1 MDTCHDG
8 RVLVDCDI
16 HVGYETIA
24 DLLPYLDGPT
34 RELVISSGTNGLA
47 MPSYPWNHPTG
58 WFRHD
63 VYERSAAHDA
73 NFAYLSLD
81 LLRERHLDMYEVTLG
96 IVEPD
101 EAAAFSIL
109 PNAHLAARLCS
120 AYNDWLLEH
129 WLQEEPRLRGMLVVP
144 AQYPKAAADE
154 IRRLG
159 GRDEF
164 VGVFLPGGARIPYG
178 NPVYDP
184 LWAAADELG
193 LPVAVH
199 THYESVGIS
208 PPITPAGMP
217 DYYVEY
223 HTLCGAGMYGH
234 FVSILCHG
242 VFERFPNVRVAMIE
256 GGLVPYVG
264 FLWRLDTNWRACR
277 SRSPGA
283 SGDRPSTSGSTSAS
297 RPSRSSLRTTSV
309 GFWPRSSSC
318 ARGTR
323 SCTRATSRTG
333 TSTSPS
339 RRCGSSP
346 RTGATT
352 SAGATPASSSASRRS
367 LRRDGRRARDT
378 PPLTEAPVEGSVRM
392 LEIGTHRIG
401 LYRVS
406 GRLYALEPV
415 PASRRAALLRDGR
428 GSARDGRGCRR
439 ARHERERRA
448 LPVAQVGVRH
458 RVGSLARRRAPTRS
472 SLCRVV
478 EEEQVV
484 VTLTGR
490 SATRRALHDLREAR
504 ADVGDV
510 ERARPAALAPQ
521 LNRMTRV
528 GRAEADDVQVL
539 RLAGIQESPL
549 PPKPCPLTNR
559 PQLRLSPLPL
569 VFVTSSCAQTSQPP
583 ASGTAWLNRTSWPT

>member
-1 MDTCHDG
+1 MNTLAHEMNAWHDG

-24 DLLPYLDGPT
+24 DLLPYLDAPT

-101 EAAAFSIL
+101 EAAAFSVL

-144 AQYPKAAADE
+144 AQHPEAAAHE

-164 VGVFLPGGARIPYG
+164 VGIFLPGGARIPYG

-184 LWAAADELG
+184 LWAAANELG

-277 SRSPGA
+277 SEIPWCKR
-283 SGDRPSTSGSTSAS
+283 RPSEYVWEHVRFATQPLESPDDFGQLLAAIEFLRPWDTLMYAS
-297 RPSRSSLRTTSV
+297 DFPHWDFDEPEQTLRQ
-309 GFWPRSSSC
+309 
-318 ARGTR
+318 
-323 SCTRATSRTG
+323 
-333 TSTSPS
+333 
-339 RRCGSSP
+339 
-346 RTGATT
+346 
-352 SAGATPASSSASRRS
+352 
-367 LRRDGRRARDT
+367 
-378 PPLTEAPVEGSVRM
+378 
-392 LEIGTHRIG
+392 
-401 LYRVS
+401 
-406 GRLYALEPV
+406 
-415 PASRRAALLRDGR
+415 
-428 GSARDGRGCRR
+428 
-439 ARHERERRA
+439 
-448 LPVAQVGVRH
+448 LPEDWR
-458 RVGSLARRRAPTRS
+458 
-472 SLCRVV
+472 
-478 EEEQVV
+478 
-484 VTLTGR
+484 
-490 SATRRALHDLREAR
+490 
-504 ADVGDV
+504 
-510 ERARPAALAPQ
+510 
-521 LNRMTRV
+521 
-528 GRAEADDVQVL
+528 DDVRWRNAGEFF
-539 RLAGIQESPL
+539 RLP
-549 PPKPCPLTNR
+549 T
-559 PQLRLSPLPL
+559 L
-569 VFVTSSCAQTSQPP
+569 VA
-583 ASGTAWLNRTSWPT
+583 A